1 MIEIIDKHR
10 KKCHWRGSDFRKK
23 GYNLAVW
30 NLVRA
35 PKEKGGLGVIN
46 LSVHNDALLLKHL
59 DKFFRK
65 DNIQWVNLIW
75 QKYYPDGAP
84 HVRRERGSFW
94 WKDILRLHVQYR
106 GITCCMPGKGDT
118 IRFWDDLFNG
128 AVHSQRYPLL
138 FEFAKD
144 SRLSLQ
150 QVREADSL
158 LSSALEFLCL
168 DRPIMNSWIWIQSS
182 SKCLQTAMRRMTVG
196 FLSGE
201 TSIILQASTIDI
213 SSPLCIHLKPL
224 FGSGRENVSQRL
236 NSFFAW
242 LLLNDRLNTRNL
254 LSRRKKFLEE
264 GYCCVLCQNDL
275 EETSEHLF
283 FF

>member
-1 MIEIIDKHR
+1 MLEGKEVHFGGRIFLDSMFNTEV
-10 KKCHWRGSDFRKK
+10 S
-23 GYNLAVW
+23 LAVCQAKEILLDFGMIFSMVLSTLKGTLCYL
-30 NLVRA
+30 NLQR
-35 PKEKGGLGVIN
+35 
-46 LSVHNDALLLKHL
+46 
-59 DKFFRK
+59 
-65 DNIQWVNLIW
+65 IQGSPFS
-75 QKYYPDGAP
+75 KS
-84 HVRRERGSFW
+84 ERQIHFS
-94 WKDILRLHVQYR
+94 
-106 GITCCMPGKGDT
+106 
-118 IRFWDDLFNG
+118 
-128 AVHSQRYPLL
+128 A
-138 FEFAKD
+138 
-144 SRLSLQ
+144 
-150 QVREADSL
+150 
-158 LSSALEFLCL
+158 ALEFLCL